1 MLRGIAIAIVV
12 AGLCSSAFAAD
23 RVSASE
29 KGSVLVY
36 PKVEVRWNTQG
47 LTQDTFIS
55 LNNDYTQGVHIV
67 AFFVTELC
75 TVQYS
80 DFDLTAN
87 EATYWRA
94 SDGQPK
100 GVGPFWTGVTPYPDP
115 EGCPEVIV
123 RGFIVLFATNESNEQ
138 IRWNHLYGGATIVN
152 YLHAFM
158 WEYNAYAYKAVD
170 PWSNGAVVGTAG
182 TINFD
187 GAEYEQCFDTLLM
200 DFFAS
205 NNIGAIGGWP
215 FPIDGVPIDTDLTLV
230 VANWDLTQGGTPSF
244 TKADFWIWN
253 MNEASRRT
261 HYCVYK
267 WDEFRLSIDPTFQ
280 IQFLQTNKGR
290 ARIEGI
296 ENVECPD
303 STEQPLLGVR
313 ATFAYLTW
321 CDAGAPGI
329 IAVAGSNLFGSGLES
344 AQLLYD
350 VTPPPDEKLGQGN
363 IVGGDIVP
371 QATMLGAKR

>member
-36 PKVEVRWNTQG
+36 PKVEVRWNANG
-47 LTQDTFIS
+47 LTQDTLIS

-123 RGFIVLFATNESNEQ
+123 RGFVVLFATNESNEQ

-152 YLHAFM
+152 YLHSFM

-170 PWSNGAVVGTAG
+170 PWSNGLPVGTAG

-187 GAEYEQCFDTLLM
+187 GTEYEQCFDTLLM
-200 DFFAS
+200 DFFAPVPP
-205 NNIGAIGGWP
+205 IGGIP
-215 FPIDGVPIDTDLTLV
+215 GYDTDLTLV
-230 VANWDLTQGGTPSF
+230 VANWDLTQGGTPLN

-280 IQFLQTNKGR
+280 IAFLQTAKGR

-303 STEQPLLGVR
+303 STKQPLLGVR
-313 ATFAYLTW
+313 ATFTYYTW
-321 CDAGAPGI
+321 CDVTAPGI
-329 IAVAGSNLFGSGLES
+329 LAVAGSNLFGSGLES
-344 AQLLYD
+344 AQLLYN
-350 VTPPPDEKLGQGN
+350 VTPPPGEKLQQGN
-363 IVGGDIVP
+363 ISGGDIVP
-371 QATMLGAKR
+371 QPTLLGAGR

>member
-1 MLRGIAIAIVV
+1 
-12 AGLCSSAFAAD
+12 
-23 RVSASE
+23 VSASE

-36 PKVEVRWNTQG
+36 PKVEVRWNANG

-55 LNNDYTQGVHIV
+55 LNNDFTQGVHIV

-75 TVQYS
+75 TIQYS

-100 GVGPFWTGVTPYPDP
+100 GVGPFWTGVIPYPDP
-115 EGCPEVIV
+115 EGCPELIV
-123 RGFIVLFATNESNEQ
+123 RGFIVLFATNASNEQ

-182 TINFD
+182 IINMD
-187 GAEYEQCFDTLLM
+187 GTEYEQCFDTLLM

-205 NNIGAIGGWP
+205 NLFVDPNWP
-215 FPIDGVPIDTDLTLV
+215 FPIDGLPVDTDLTLV
-230 VANWDLTQGGTPSF
+230 VANWDLTQGGTPF
-244 TKADFWIWN
+244 YTKADFWIWN

-267 WDEFRLSIDPTFQ
+267 WDEFRLSIDPTFL
-280 IQFLQTNKGR
+280 IQFLQTDRGR

-296 ENVECPD
+296 ANVECPD
-303 STEQPLLGVR
+303 STKQPLLGVR
-313 ATFAYLTW
+313 ATFVYFTW
-321 CDAGAPGI
+321 CDVGAPGI
-329 IAVAGSNLFGSGLES
+329 AAVAGSNLFGSGLES

-350 VTPPPDEKLGQGN
+350 VTPPPGEKLNGLAGN
-363 IVGGDIVP
+363 NGEVQPAPRGLNI
-371 QATMLGAKR
+371 KR